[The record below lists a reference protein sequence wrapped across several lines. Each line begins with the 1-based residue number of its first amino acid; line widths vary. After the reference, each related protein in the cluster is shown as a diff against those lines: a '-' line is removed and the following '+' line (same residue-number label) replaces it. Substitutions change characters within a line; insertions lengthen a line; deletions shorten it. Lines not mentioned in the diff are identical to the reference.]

1 MTGDAVQG
9 TTELFFFLHLIF
21 SILFLLFNHLL
32 HEADVIKLGQV
43 TVFEHVGAFMLGHG
57 LDQVFNNLVRDK

>member
-1 MTGDAVQG
+1 MLCKEQF
-9 TTELFFFLHLIF
+9 ELFFFLHLIF

-43 TVFEHVGAFMLGHG
+43 TVLKHVGTFMLGHG
-57 LDQVFNNLVRDK
+57 LDQVLNDLVRNK